1 MMKTDDFRR
10 ILAVLLDVEQAS
22 SLSGLRRATLDAV
35 SEHFGWQHAA
45 FLTGSSDSPK
55 VEGVALGFPQRR
67 LDALLARISREQQVR
82 QVLSSAPPDFSDV
95 VTRENLW
102 ALLSDGGRSV
112 GDDYLAAQGFQSL
125 LGAWLDPPGSTKGL
139 LVILGTT
146 RAGSAQ
152 GRERLLELA
161 PHLTNL
167 LALQTPGDLAVR
179 STSRLTPREAETVDL
194 VAAGYSNRTIARR
207 LNVTESTVK
216 KHVSAALTKLDV
228 DSRTQLALTWL
239 GGEGRNGGA
248 RKPRRAAIR

>member
-10 ILAVLLDVEQAS
+10 LLAVLQDVEQAT

-35 SEHFGWQHAA
+35 SAHFGWEHAA
-45 FLTGSSDSPK
+45 FLTGSSDSPT

-67 LDALLARISREQQVR
+67 LDALLARISREQKLR
-82 QVLSSAPPDFSDV
+82 QILTAAPPDFSNV

-102 ALLSDGGRSV
+102 DLLSDAGRSA
-112 GDDYLAAQGFQSL
+112 GDDYLAAQGFHTL
-125 LGAWLDPPGSTKGL
+125 LGAWLDPPGTTTGL

-146 RAGSAQ
+146 RARSAQ
-152 GRERLLELA
+152 DRERLLELA

-179 STSRLTPREAETVDL
+179 STSLLTPREAETVDL

-228 DSRTQLALTWL
+228 DSRTQLALAWL
-239 GGEGRNGGA
+239 GGEGRNGSS
-248 RKPRRAAIR
+248 RKTRRAAVR